1 MAMDLDLQKE
11 RELDD
16 LHTQIRHIENEK
28 AELKKKLTHL
38 EQQEAKIKERINSMN
53 DDAYV
58 ERKLQLL
65 YDQKHEKKSG
75 R

>member
-1 MAMDLDLQKE
+1 MAIDIDLQKE

-16 LHTQIRHIENEK
+16 LHTQIRRLENEK
-28 AELKKKLTHL
+28 KELQDKLAHI
-38 EQQEAKIKERINSMN
+38 ERQEAQIKERINSMN

-65 YDQKHEKKSG
+65 YDQKHEKKH
-75 R
+75 

>member
-1 MAMDLDLQKE
+1 MAIDIDLQKE

-16 LHTQIRHIENEK
+16 LHTQIRRLENEK
-28 AELKKKLTHL
+28 KDLQAKLAHI
-38 EQQEAKIKERINSMN
+38 ERQEAQIKERINSMN

-65 YDQKHEKKSG
+65 YDQKHEKKH
-75 R
+75 

>member
-1 MAMDLDLQKE
+1 MAIDLDLQKE

-16 LHTQIRHIENEK
+16 LHTQIRRLENEK
-28 AELKKKLTHL
+28 KDLQSKLAHI
-38 EQQEAKIKERINSMN
+38 ERQEAQIKERINSMN

-65 YDQKHEKKSG
+65 YDQKHEKKH
-75 R
+75 

>member
-1 MAMDLDLQKE
+1 MAIDIDLQKE

-16 LHTQIRHIENEK
+16 LHTQIRRLENEK
-28 AELKKKLTHL
+28 IER
-38 EQQEAKIKERINSMN
+38 QEAQIKERINSMN

-65 YDQKHEKKSG
+65 YDQKHEKKH
-75 R
+75 

>member
-1 MAMDLDLQKE
+1 MAIDIDLQKE

-16 LHTQIRHIENEK
+16 LHTQIRRLENEK
-28 AELKKKLTHL
+28 KELQAKLAHI
-38 EQQEAKIKERINSMN
+38 ERQEAQIKERINSMN

-65 YDQKHEKKSG
+65 YDQKHEKKH
-75 R
+75 